1 MIKQFYLDNFNNFI
15 IQANFNTNEFLAEEI
30 ELLEGQHFSEIK
42 MEIPAKALLKSIR
55 VACQTKGMIT
65 SICPR
70 GIGKITLSNME
81 TEETIMLISLNPIV
95 VNSIDGPVYLIGEFT
110 FRNEKRHILMSDYIP
125 LELVDVLSEF
135 SKQE

>member
-1 MIKQFYLDNFNNFI
+1 MIKQFYLDTFNNFI
-15 IQANFNTNEFLAEEI
+15 IQATFNTNEFLAEEI

-81 TEETIMLISLNPIV
+81 TGETIMLISLNPIV
-95 VNSIDGPVYLIGEFT
+95 VNNIVIINKKL
-110 FRNEKRHILMSDYIP
+110 
-125 LELVDVLSEF
+125 
-135 SKQE
+135 

>member
-81 TEETIMLISLNPIV
+81 TGETIMLIF
-95 VNSIDGPVYLIGEFT
+95 VNGIDGPVYLIGEFT

-125 LELVDVLSEF
+125 LELVDVLSEY